1 VTKKNKGSG
10 ARKGPRKPKASRP
23 GKALAKFRDG
33 FPAPA
38 VADPH
43 AAREA
48 QRYENPIP
56 SREAI
61 LALLEE
67 RGELMLA
74 EDIARAL
81 RLFTEYEI
89 NALDK
94 RLGAMVRDGQLLR
107 NRRNGYAPAQKLSL
121 IPGRVIANA
130 EGYGFLRPD
139 EGGDDLYLSP
149 SQMRSVLHGD
159 RVLASVVGIDRRGR
173 RQGAIVEVL
182 ERRSP
187 RLVGRVVVE
196 NGVTLVEPDDR
207 RLHQNIMIPAG
218 RDAGARS
225 GEIVVAE
232 ITDPPTPHRGPMGT
246 IRAVLGERLQ
256 PSLVVEMAIASH
268 DLPHEWPPQVIRQA
282 EEVEP
287 KVTAAERQGKVDI
300 RNLPLVT
307 IDGEDARDF
316 DDAVYAE
323 PLKQGG
329 FRLIVAIADVSHYV
343 PEGTALDAEAY
354 ERSTSTYFPGF
365 VVPMLPETL
374 SNGICSLNPR
384 VDRLCMV
391 CDMEVDAEGEVQHSK
406 FYEAVMYS
414 HARLTYT
421 KVWQAVGEH
430 NAAVREEI
438 ADVLPQVENL
448 HKLYKA
454 MAKARKRRGAIDF
467 ETPEVKFRLTPSGDV
482 MAMGASD
489 RNDAH
494 KLIEECMIAAN
505 VQAAKFLSKRKIP
518 ALYRVHAPPPVE
530 KYEDLLQFLREF
542 KLKLPPNDE
551 VTPADFSALL
561 KKVHDR
567 PEAELIQSVL
577 LRAQSMAVYLPANN
591 GHFGLALEAY
601 AHFTSPIR
609 RYPDLLVHRAIRYA
623 LTKGKPADYVYSEAQ
638 MEKMAVH
645 CSQRER
651 RAEEAERD
659 VDERFK
665 CAWMEKHVGE
675 EFAGTITGVTSF
687 GLFVELAAS
696 RVSGLVHVSQLP
708 NDYYKFDPV
717 RHLLAGERTGAR
729 YRLGDY
735 VSVQVLR
742 ASMEDRKID
751 FRLKARLESLPKP
764 APAPVAP
771 APAAPASTV
780 AQVGKA
786 IGRVVKKVAEKLA
799 GKKAAAKPAVE
810 KAPVTKTPAPVAAK
824 PAAAKAPASRAP
836 AAKVPAS
843 KPVAA
848 KPHAAKPQATKAQ
861 QAAKPAPAK
870 PVVAAKPPAKP
881 HQPAQSA
888 SKQPA
893 AKSALTTKKRPEVAS
908 AASVTDHPLP
918 ALPPLPAVKKAA
930 GAKPA
935 ATKAAVKA
943 PAKKAAPSQAPAKKA
958 AAKKPAAPAAVAR
971 QAPAKKVA
979 AKKAPAKKAAVKKA
993 APRTNKGKS

>member
-1 VTKKNKGSG
+1 VTKKNRRFG
-10 ARKGPRKPKASRP
+10 ARKGPRKSKATQP
-23 GKALAKFRDG
+23 TKALAKYADRL
-33 FPAPA
+33 PPA
-38 VADPH
+38 VVDPH
-43 AAREA
+43 AEREA
-48 QRYENPIP
+48 KRYDQPIP

-61 LALLEE
+61 LALLEQ
-67 RGELMLA
+67 RGEPLFADDLA
-74 EDIARAL
+74 REL
-81 RLFTEYEI
+81 RLSSDYEI
-89 NALDK
+89 NALGK
-94 RLGAMVRDGQLLR
+94 RLAAMIRDGQLLR
-107 NRRNGYAPAQKLSL
+107 NRRGGYAPAQKLSL

-149 SQMRSVLHGD
+149 SQMRIVLHGD
-159 RVLASVVGIDRRGR
+159 RVLASVVGLDRRGR
-173 RQGAIVEVL
+173 KQGAIVEVL

-187 RLVGRVVVE
+187 RLVGRVVIE

-207 RLHQNIMIPAG
+207 RLHQNILIPAG

-225 GEIVVAE
+225 GEIVVVE
-232 ITDPPTPHRGPMGT
+232 ITEQPTPHRGPLGT

-268 DLPHEWPPQVIRQA
+268 DLPHEWPAQVIRQA

-287 KVTAAERQGKVDI
+287 NVTEAERKGRVDL
-300 RNLPLVT
+300 RSLPLVT

-323 PLKQGG
+323 PLKGG
-329 FRLIVAIADVSHYV
+329 GYRLIVAIADVSHYV
-343 PEGTALDAEAY
+343 PVDTALDAEAY

-391 CDMEVDAEGEVQHSK
+391 CDMEVDEHGEVQRSR
-406 FYEAVMYS
+406 FYEAVMHS
-414 HARLTYT
+414 HARLTYN

-430 NAAVREEI
+430 NADVRDEI
-438 ADVLPQVENL
+438 AHVLPQVEHL
-448 HKLYKA
+448 HRLYKC

-467 ETPEVKFRLTPSGDV
+467 ETPEVKFRLAPSGDV
-482 MAMGASD
+482 VAMGATD

-505 VQAAKFLSKRKIP
+505 VQAARFLTKHRIP
-518 ALYRVHAPPPVE
+518 ALYRVHAPPPAE

-542 KLKLPPNDE
+542 KLRLPPADE

-577 LRAQSMAVYLPANN
+577 LRAQSMAVYHPENQ
-591 GHFGLALEAY
+591 GHFGLALDAY

-623 LTKGKPADYVYSEAQ
+623 LTRGKPSDYVYSEAR
-638 MEKMAVH
+638 MASMAVH

-717 RHLLAGERTGAR
+717 RHLLSGERTGGR

-742 ASMEDRKID
+742 ASLEDRKID
-751 FRLKARLESLPKP
+751 FRLVARLDALPKP
-764 APAPVAP
+764 VLPRQAPPVVQSVGTPQEAERVLGADARKVAEALSP
-771 APAAPASTV
+771 RPAAPEDGAHVARTARDTAPAVPASGERKKSTAKVV
-780 AQVGKA
+780 ARKTAARKA
-786 IGRVVKKVAEKLA
+786 AARPPAKATPKAPARKTASGSRSSSARSASKAATKAPVPRAAAKAATAKTAA
-799 GKKAAAKPAVE
+799 RPQPASKAAAKKTSARKTATAKTATR
-810 KAPVTKTPAPVAAK
+810 KAAAK
-824 PAAAKAPASRAP
+824 TVVAKTAARAAKAPAVRTPAVAKKVAARKVAAKAP
-836 AAKVPAS
+836 AATRKTAS
-843 KPVAA
+843 
-848 KPHAAKPQATKAQ
+848 
-861 QAAKPAPAK
+861 
-870 PVVAAKPPAKP
+870 
-881 HQPAQSA
+881 S
-888 SKQPA
+888 
-893 AKSALTTKKRPEVAS
+893 
-908 AASVTDHPLP
+908 
-918 ALPPLPAVKKAA
+918 
-930 GAKPA
+930 
-935 ATKAAVKA
+935 
-943 PAKKAAPSQAPAKKA
+943 KA
-958 AAKKPAAPAAVAR
+958 AAKKAARPSR
-971 QAPAKKVA
+971 S
-979 AKKAPAKKAAVKKA
+979 KA
-993 APRTNKGKS
+993 

>member
-1 VTKKNKGSG
+1 MTKKNRRFG
-10 ARKGPRKPKASRP
+10 ARKGPRKSKATQP
-23 GKALAKFRDG
+23 TKALAKYADRL
-33 FPAPA
+33 PPA
-38 VADPH
+38 VVDPH
-43 AAREA
+43 AEREA
-48 QRYENPIP
+48 KRYEQPIP

-61 LALLEE
+61 LALLEQ
-67 RGELMLA
+67 RGEPLFADDLA
-74 EDIARAL
+74 REL
-81 RLFTEYEI
+81 RLSSDYEI
-89 NALDK
+89 NALGK
-94 RLGAMVRDGQLLR
+94 RLAAMIRDGQLLR
-107 NRRNGYAPAQKLSL
+107 NRRGGYAPAQKLSL

-149 SQMRSVLHGD
+149 SQMRIVLHGD

-173 RQGAIVEVL
+173 KQGAIVEVL

-187 RLVGRVVVE
+187 RLVGRVVIE

-207 RLHQNIMIPAG
+207 RLHQNILIPAG

-225 GEIVVAE
+225 GEIVVVE
-232 ITDPPTPHRGPMGT
+232 ITEQPTPHRGPLGT

-268 DLPHEWPPQVIRQA
+268 DLPHEWPAQVIRQA

-287 KVTAAERQGKVDI
+287 HVTEAERKGRVDL
-300 RNLPLVT
+300 RSLPLVT

-323 PLKQGG
+323 PLKGG
-329 FRLIVAIADVSHYV
+329 GYRLIVAIADVSHYV
-343 PEGTALDAEAY
+343 PVDTALDAEAY

-391 CDMEVDAEGEVQHSK
+391 CDMEVDEHGEVQRSR
-406 FYEAVMYS
+406 FYEAVMHS
-414 HARLTYT
+414 HARLTYN

-430 NAAVREEI
+430 NADVRDEI
-438 ADVLPQVENL
+438 AHVLPQVEHL
-448 HKLYKA
+448 HRLYKC

-467 ETPEVKFRLTPSGDV
+467 ETPEVKFRLAPSGDV
-482 MAMGASD
+482 VAMGATD

-505 VQAAKFLSKRKIP
+505 VQAARFLTKHRIP
-518 ALYRVHAPPPVE
+518 ALYRVHAPPPAE

-542 KLKLPPNDE
+542 KLRLPPADE

-577 LRAQSMAVYLPANN
+577 LRAQSMAVYHPENQ
-591 GHFGLALEAY
+591 GHFGLALDAY

-623 LTKGKPADYVYSEAQ
+623 LTRGKPSDYVYSEAR
-638 MEKMAVH
+638 MASMAVH

-717 RHLLAGERTGAR
+717 RHLLSGERTGGR

-742 ASMEDRKID
+742 ASLEDRKID
-751 FRLKARLESLPKP
+751 FRLVARLDALPKP
-764 APAPVAP
+764 VLPRQAPPVVQPVGTPQEAERALGSDARKVAEALSP
-771 APAAPASTV
+771 RPAAPEDGAHVARTARDTAPAVPASGDRKKST
-780 AQVGKA
+780 AK
-786 IGRVVKKVAEKLA
+786 VVTRKTAA
-799 GKKAAAKPAVE
+799 RKAAA
-810 KAPVTKTPAPVAAK
+810 
-824 PAAAKAPASRAP
+824 R
-836 AAKVPAS
+836 
-843 KPVAA
+843 
-848 KPHAAKPQATKAQ
+848 
-861 QAAKPAPAK
+861 
-870 PVVAAKPPAKP
+870 PPAK
-881 HQPAQSA
+881 
-888 SKQPA
+888 A
-893 AKSALTTKKRPEVAS
+893 AP
-908 AASVTDHPLP
+908 
-918 ALPPLPAVKKAA
+918 
-930 GAKPA
+930 
-935 ATKAAVKA
+935 KA
-943 PAKKAAPSQAPAKKA
+943 PAKKAASGSRSSSAKSAGKAVTKAPVPRAAAKAATAKTAARPQPASKA
-958 AAKKPAAPAAVAR
+958 AAKKTSARKTATAKTAARKAVTKTAAAKTAARAAKAPAVRTPAV
-971 QAPAKKVA
+971 AKKVA
-979 AKKAPAKKAAVKKA
+979 ARKAAAKAPAATRKTASSKAVAKKAARPSRSKA
-993 APRTNKGKS
+993 

>member
-1 VTKKNKGSG
+1 MTKKKKGAEAG
-10 ARKGPRKPKASRP
+10 HGPRKAKASRP
-23 GKALAKFRDG
+23 GKALAKYRDRM
-33 FPAPA
+33 PAPA
-38 VADPH
+38 VVDPH
-43 AAREA
+43 ADREA
-48 QRYENPIP
+48 QRYEKPIP

-67 RGELMLA
+67 RGELLMA

-81 RLFTEYEI
+81 RLFTDYEI
-89 NALDK
+89 NALDR

-107 NRRNGYAPAQKLSL
+107 NRRGGYAPAQKLSL

-139 EGGDDLYLSP
+139 EGGEDLYLSP

-232 ITDPPTPHRGPMGT
+232 ITDPPTPHRGPLGT

-268 DLPHEWPPQVIRQA
+268 DLPHEWPAQVVRQA

-287 KVTAAERQGKVDI
+287 KVTAEERKGKVDL
-300 RNLPLVT
+300 RKLPLVT

-323 PLKQGG
+323 SLKGGG

-343 PEGTALDAEAY
+343 PVGTPLDVEAY
-354 ERSTSTYFPGF
+354 DRSTSTYFPGF

-374 SNGICSLNPR
+374 SNGICSLNPK
-384 VDRLCMV
+384 VERLCMV
-391 CDMEVDAEGEVQHSK
+391 CDMEVDEDGEVVRSK

-414 HARLTYT
+414 HARLTYN
-421 KVWQAVGEH
+421 KVWQAVGERD
-430 NAAVREEI
+430 ADVRDEI
-438 ADVLPQVENL
+438 ADVLPQVETL
-448 HKLYKA
+448 YKLYKS

-467 ETPEVKFRLTPSGDV
+467 ETPEVKFRLAPSGDV
-482 MAMGASD
+482 VSMGATD

-518 ALYRVHAPPPVE
+518 ALYRVHAPPPAE

-542 KLKLPPNDE
+542 KLKMPPADE

-561 KKVHDR
+561 KKVQDR

-577 LRAQSMAVYLPANN
+577 LRAQSMAVYHPENQ
-591 GHFGLALEAY
+591 GHFGLALDAY

-623 LTKGKPADYVYSEAQ
+623 LTKAKPADYTYSEAQ
-638 MEKMAVH
+638 MASMAVH

-717 RHLLAGERTGAR
+717 RHLLSGERTGAR

-742 ASMEDRKID
+742 ASLEDRKID
-751 FRLKARLESLPKP
+751 FRLVARLDALPKPPPPVLAPPP
-764 APAPVAP
+764 APAPRSGM
-771 APAAPASTV
+771 AAA
-780 AQVGKA
+780 GKA
-786 IGRVVKKVAEKLA
+786 IGRAA
-799 GKKAAAKPAVE
+799 KKAVGKLFG
-810 KAPVTKTPAPVAAK
+810 TKTK
-824 PAAAKAPASRAP
+824 PAAAAPKKT
-836 AAKVPAS
+836 AAK
-843 KPVAA
+843 
-848 KPHAAKPQATKAQ
+848 
-861 QAAKPAPAK
+861 
-870 PVVAAKPPAKP
+870 
-881 HQPAQSA
+881 
-888 SKQPA
+888 
-893 AKSALTTKKRPEVAS
+893 
-908 AASVTDHPLP
+908 
-918 ALPPLPAVKKAA
+918 
-930 GAKPA
+930 A
-935 ATKAAVKA
+935 AT
-943 PAKKAAPSQAPAKKA
+943 KKAAPEPRPPAKRATAKT
-958 AAKKPAAPAAVAR
+958 AAKT
-971 QAPAKKVA
+971 
-979 AKKAPAKKAAVKKA
+979 
-993 APRTNKGKS
+993 APRKPRSKPQV